1 MLSSQRRKAWLV
13 VFVAP
18 QTHVMSSRGCS
29 WSPADAVKTT
39 TVAAAARAYLRA
51 SVFEPAS
58 SSIAR
63 CGAVSRRR
71 RVVISSACGDTSYG
85 WAPASCRLRPRR
97 SLDCGRIDGG
107 PFYCNDHGRF
117 VGERKPV
124 WASPTCGCAM
134 QVLRSIGPPA
144 RGRPAFNWLLRQ
156 HRSERGR
163 PVRCVFARAI
173 SMVGAA

>member
-1 MLSSQRRKAWLV
+1 MACCPYCAANSRDV
-13 VFVAP
+13 V
-18 QTHVMSSRGCS
+18 GCS

-39 TVAAAARAYLRA
+39 TVAAAARYYR
-51 SVFEPAS
+51 EPACLSKAS
-58 SSIAR
+58 SGIAR
-63 CGAVSRRR
+63 SGAVSRRR
-71 RVVISSACGDTSYG
+71 KAVISSAYGDTSYG
-85 WAPASCRLRPRR
+85 WAPASWRLRTRR
-97 SLDCGRIDGG
+97 SVDCGRIDGG

-134 QVLRSIGPPA
+134 QVLRSVGPLA